1 MAELGS
7 PLDYYLR
14 VFSNFEFSV
23 SGVFVLNHTVA
34 IIGAI
39 TGLFVAGLSLLIF
52 RSGNKDLKN
61 QAIGM
66 ILLIEGFMAFTLG
79 FYWIYPF
86 SLEGLQSV
94 IWMRPLAGITGLTR
108 MMMMVA
114 LVSFFI
120 ETEWAR
126 RIRRVFEWRRVW
138 ILPVI
143 SFLII
148 LYPLLTYGVDGAI
161 GDMAHIYCAEPLA
174 QGVGN
179 TVFGTELGYTPVC
192 PERFAATYPA
202 IYVSTSTGEL
212 TLPIVLITSLPLVF
226 VAIFIAR
233 LARNPTR
240 VDANGYNL
248 DEIKALRTGFLVKVG
263 FMLGGL
269 FLMIALS
276 AAFGLTSPDMTLFN
290 PDTSDNTGVMA
301 LAIGG
306 PFSLL
311 MNILSTLF
319 QGVIFTY
326 AILKHEVMGIDERLR
341 KGFTATTFAGFGGL
355 ALLVASEAMESAIPG
370 GGLIGGLIVGVPLI
384 ALRKPIIRVFSNIS
398 TSLMPEA
405 HTQNELKYL
414 EIYSIAME
422 DGIISSSERSMLEI
436 QAEVF
441 QIDEKRRKYLEN
453 WYDIEKRNVKNEGHS
468 NFQPTVSQEWTDE
481 AGFTWRKMDDGN
493 LMWWNGHD
501 WVPYSS

>member
-1 MAELGS
+1 MSDVGS
-7 PLDYYLR
+7 PLDYYIR
-14 VFSNFEFSV
+14 VFSNFEFTV
-23 SGVFVLNHTVA
+23 SGVFALNHTVA

-39 TGLFVAGLSLLIF
+39 TGLFVVGLSLLIF
-52 RSGNKDLKN
+52 RSGSKDLKN

-66 ILLIEGFMAFTLG
+66 ILFIEGFMAFTLG

-120 ETEWAR
+120 EADWAR
-126 RIRRVFEWRRVW
+126 RIRRIFEWKRVW

-148 LYPLLTYGVDGAI
+148 LYPLLAYGVDGAI
-161 GDMAHIYCAEPLA
+161 GDMAHIYCVEPLA

-179 TVFGTELGYTPVC
+179 TVFGSELGYTPVC
-192 PERFAATYPA
+192 PETFAATYPA
-202 IYVSTSTGEL
+202 IYVSTSTGQF

-226 VAIFIAR
+226 VAIFMAR
-233 LARNPTR
+233 LARDPTR

-248 DEIKALRTGFLVKVG
+248 DEIKALRTGFLVKIG
-263 FMLGGL
+263 FMLGAL
-269 FLMIALS
+269 FLMIALA

-290 PDTSDNTGVMA
+290 PDTSDDTGVMA

-306 PFSLL
+306 PLALL

-341 KGFTATTFAGFGGL
+341 KGFTATTFAGFG
-355 ALLVASEAMESAIPG
+355 ALSLLIASETMETVIPG
-370 GGLIGGLIVGVPLI
+370 GGLLGGLIVGVPLI
-384 ALRKPIIRVFSNIS
+384 ALRRPILRIFSNLSS
-398 TSLMPEA
+398 TLMPEA
-405 HTQNELKYL
+405 HTTQELQYL
-414 EIYSIAME
+414 EVFAAANA
-422 DGIISSSERSMLEI
+422 DGVINNKERTMLDLQAKAFGISATR
-436 QAEVF
+436 Q
-441 QIDEKRRKYLEN
+441 RYLEGLGSAEN
-453 WYDIEKRNVKNEGHS
+453 S
-468 NFQPTVSQEWTDE
+468 
-481 AGFTWRKMDDGN
+481 
-493 LMWWNGHD
+493 
-501 WVPYSS
+501 

>member
-1 MAELGS
+1 MLLRQFVSDVGS
-7 PLDYYLR
+7 PLDYYIR
-14 VFSNFEFSV
+14 VFSNFEFST
-23 SGVFVLNHTVA
+23 SGVFALNHTVA

-52 RSGNKDLKN
+52 RSGSKDLKN

-66 ILLIEGFMAFTLG
+66 ILFIEGFMAFTLG

-120 ETEWAR
+120 ETDWAR
-126 RIRRVFEWRRVW
+126 RIRRIFEWKRVW

-148 LYPLLTYGVDGAI
+148 LYPLFTHGVDGAI
-161 GDMAHIYCAEPLA
+161 GDMAHIYCAESLA

-179 TVFGTELGYTPVC
+179 TVFGSELGYTPVC
-192 PERFAATYPA
+192 PETFAATYPA
-202 IYVSTSTGEL
+202 IYVSTSTGKF

-226 VAIFIAR
+226 VAIFMAR

-248 DEIKALRTGFLVKVG
+248 DEIKALRTGFLVKIG
-263 FMLGGL
+263 FMMGAL
-269 FLMIALS
+269 FLMIAL
-276 AAFGLTSPDMTLFN
+276 AAGFGLTSPDMTLFN

-306 PFSLL
+306 PLALL

-341 KGFTATTFAGFGGL
+341 KGFTATTFAGFG
-355 ALLVASEAMESAIPG
+355 ALSLLIASETMETVIPG
-370 GGLIGGLIVGVPLI
+370 GGLLGGLIVGVPLI
-384 ALRKPIIRVFSNIS
+384 ALRRPILRIFSNLSS
-398 TSLMPEA
+398 TLMPEA
-405 HTQNELKYL
+405 HTTQELQYL
-414 EIYSIAME
+414 EVFAAANA
-422 DGIISSSERSMLEI
+422 DGVINNKERTMLDLQAKAFGISATR
-436 QAEVF
+436 Q
-441 QIDEKRRKYLEN
+441 RYLEGLGSAEN
-453 WYDIEKRNVKNEGHS
+453 S
-468 NFQPTVSQEWTDE
+468 
-481 AGFTWRKMDDGN
+481 
-493 LMWWNGHD
+493 
-501 WVPYSS
+501 

>member
-14 VFSNFEFSV
+14 VFSNFEFSI

-94 IWMRPLAGITGLTR
+94 IWMRPLAGITGLSR

-126 RIRRVFEWRRVW
+126 RIRRVFEWKLIW

-161 GDMAHIYCAEPLA
+161 GDMAHIYCAEPSA

-179 TVFGTELGYTPVC
+179 TVFGSELGYTPVC
-192 PERFAATYPA
+192 PETFAATYPA

-212 TLPIVLITSLPLVF
+212 TLPVVLITSLPLVF
-226 VAIFIAR
+226 VAIFMAR

-276 AAFGLTSPDMTLFN
+276 VAFGLTSPDMTLFN
-290 PDTSDNTGVMA
+290 PDTSDNIGVMA

-453 WYDIEKRNVKNEGHS
+453 WHDIEKRNVKNEGHS
-468 NFQPTVSQEWTDE
+468 DLQPTVSQEWTDE
-481 AGFTWRKMDDGN
+481 SGFTWRKMDDGS
-493 LMWWNGHD
+493 LMWWNGHN
-501 WVPYSS
+501 WVPYDN

>member
-1 MAELGS
+1 MVLRQFVSDVGS
-7 PLDYYLR
+7 PLDYYIR
-14 VFSNFEFSV
+14 VFSNFEFST
-23 SGVFVLNHTVA
+23 SGVFALNHIVA

-52 RSGNKDLKN
+52 RSGSKDLKN

-66 ILLIEGFMAFTLG
+66 ILFIEGFMAFTLG

-120 ETEWAR
+120 ETDWAR
-126 RIRRVFEWRRVW
+126 RIRRIFEWKRVW

-148 LYPLLTYGVDGAI
+148 LYPLFTHGVDGAI

-179 TVFGTELGYTPVC
+179 TVFGSELGYTPVC
-192 PERFAATYPA
+192 PETFAATYPA
-202 IYVSTSTGEL
+202 IYVSTSTGKF

-226 VAIFIAR
+226 VAIFMAR

-248 DEIKALRTGFLVKVG
+248 DEIKALRTGFLVKIG
-263 FMLGGL
+263 FMLGAL
-269 FLMIALS
+269 FLMIAL
-276 AAFGLTSPDMTLFN
+276 AAGFGLTSPDMTLFN

-306 PFSLL
+306 PLALL

-341 KGFTATTFAGFGGL
+341 KGFTATTFAGFG
-355 ALLVASEAMESAIPG
+355 ALSLLIASETMETVIPG
-370 GGLIGGLIVGVPLI
+370 GGLLGGLIVGVPLI
-384 ALRKPIIRVFSNIS
+384 ALRRPILRIFSNLSS
-398 TSLMPEA
+398 TLMPEA
-405 HTQNELKYL
+405 HTTQELQYL
-414 EIYSIAME
+414 EVFAAANA
-422 DGIISSSERSMLEI
+422 DGVINNKERTMLDLQAKAFGISATR
-436 QAEVF
+436 Q
-441 QIDEKRRKYLEN
+441 RYLEGLGSAEN
-453 WYDIEKRNVKNEGHS
+453 S
-468 NFQPTVSQEWTDE
+468 
-481 AGFTWRKMDDGN
+481 
-493 LMWWNGHD
+493 
-501 WVPYSS
+501 

>member
-1 MAELGS
+1 MSDVGS
-7 PLDYYLR
+7 PLDYYIR
-14 VFSNFEFSV
+14 VFSNFEFST
-23 SGVFVLNHTVA
+23 SGVFALNHTVA

-52 RSGNKDLKN
+52 RSGSKDLKN

-66 ILLIEGFMAFTLG
+66 ILFIEGFMAFTLG

-120 ETEWAR
+120 ETDWAR
-126 RIRRVFEWRRVW
+126 RIRRIFEWKRVW

-148 LYPLLTYGVDGAI
+148 LYPLFTHGVDGAI

-179 TVFGTELGYTPVC
+179 TVFGSELGYTPVC
-192 PERFAATYPA
+192 PETFAATYPA
-202 IYVSTSTGEL
+202 IYVSTSTGKF

-226 VAIFIAR
+226 VAIFMAR
-233 LARNPTR
+233 LARDPTR
-240 VDANGYNL
+240 VDDNGYNL
-248 DEIKALRTGFLVKVG
+248 DEIKALRTGFLVKIG
-263 FMLGGL
+263 FMLGAL
-269 FLMIALS
+269 FLMIAL
-276 AAFGLTSPDMTLFN
+276 AAGFGLTSPDMTLFN
-290 PDTSDNTGVMA
+290 PDTSDDTGVMA

-306 PFSLL
+306 PLALL

-341 KGFTATTFAGFGGL
+341 KGFTATTFAGFG
-355 ALLVASEAMESAIPG
+355 ALSLLIASEAMETVIPG
-370 GGLIGGLIVGVPLI
+370 GGLLGGLIVGVPLI
-384 ALRKPIIRVFSNIS
+384 ALRRPILRIFSNLSS
-398 TSLMPEA
+398 TLMPEA
-405 HTQNELKYL
+405 HTTQELQYL
-414 EIYSIAME
+414 EVFAAANA
-422 DGIISSSERSMLEI
+422 DGVINNKERTMLDLQAKAFGISATR
-436 QAEVF
+436 Q
-441 QIDEKRRKYLEN
+441 RYLEGLGSAEN
-453 WYDIEKRNVKNEGHS
+453 S
-468 NFQPTVSQEWTDE
+468 
-481 AGFTWRKMDDGN
+481 
-493 LMWWNGHD
+493 
-501 WVPYSS
+501 

>member
-1 MAELGS
+1 VSDVGS
-7 PLDYYLR
+7 PLDYYIR
-14 VFSNFEFSV
+14 VFSNFEFST
-23 SGVFVLNHTVA
+23 SGVFALNHTVA

-52 RSGNKDLKN
+52 RSGSKDLKN

-66 ILLIEGFMAFTLG
+66 ILFIEGFMAFTLG

-120 ETEWAR
+120 ETDWAR
-126 RIRRVFEWRRVW
+126 RIRRIFEWKRVW

-148 LYPLLTYGVDGAI
+148 LYPLFTHGVDGAI

-179 TVFGTELGYTPVC
+179 TVFGSELGYTPVC
-192 PERFAATYPA
+192 PETFAATYPA
-202 IYVSTSTGEL
+202 IYVSTSTGKF

-226 VAIFIAR
+226 VAIFMAR

-248 DEIKALRTGFLVKVG
+248 DEIKALRTGFLVKIG
-263 FMLGGL
+263 FMLGAL
-269 FLMIALS
+269 FLMIAL
-276 AAFGLTSPDMTLFN
+276 AAGFGLTSPDMTLFN

-306 PFSLL
+306 PLALL

-341 KGFTATTFAGFGGL
+341 KGFTATTFAGFG
-355 ALLVASEAMESAIPG
+355 ALSLLIASETMETVIPG
-370 GGLIGGLIVGVPLI
+370 GGLLGGLIVGVPLI
-384 ALRKPIIRVFSNIS
+384 ALRRPILRIFSNLSS
-398 TSLMPEA
+398 TLMPEA
-405 HTQNELKYL
+405 HTTQELQYL
-414 EIYSIAME
+414 EVFAAANA
-422 DGIISSSERSMLEI
+422 DGVINNKERTMLDLQAKAFGISATR
-436 QAEVF
+436 Q
-441 QIDEKRRKYLEN
+441 RYLEGLGSAEN
-453 WYDIEKRNVKNEGHS
+453 S
-468 NFQPTVSQEWTDE
+468 
-481 AGFTWRKMDDGN
+481 
-493 LMWWNGHD
+493 
-501 WVPYSS
+501 

>member
-1 MAELGS
+1 MSDVGS
-7 PLDYYLR
+7 PLDYYIR
-14 VFSNFEFSV
+14 VFSNFEFST
-23 SGVFVLNHTVA
+23 SGVFALNHTVA

-52 RSGNKDLKN
+52 RSGSKDLKN

-66 ILLIEGFMAFTLG
+66 ILFIEGFMAFTLG

-120 ETEWAR
+120 ETDWAR
-126 RIRRVFEWRRVW
+126 RIRRIFEWKRVW

-148 LYPLLTYGVDGAI
+148 LYPLFTHGVDGAI
-161 GDMAHIYCAEPLA
+161 GDMAHIYCAESLA

-179 TVFGTELGYTPVC
+179 TVFGSELGYTPVC
-192 PERFAATYPA
+192 PETFAATYPA
-202 IYVSTSTGEL
+202 IYVSTSTGKF

-226 VAIFIAR
+226 VAIFMAR

-248 DEIKALRTGFLVKVG
+248 DEIKALRTGFLVKIG
-263 FMLGGL
+263 FMMGAL
-269 FLMIALS
+269 FLMIAL
-276 AAFGLTSPDMTLFN
+276 AAGFGLTSPDMTLFN

-306 PFSLL
+306 PLALL

-341 KGFTATTFAGFGGL
+341 KGFTATTFAGFG
-355 ALLVASEAMESAIPG
+355 ALSLLIASETMETVIPG
-370 GGLIGGLIVGVPLI
+370 GGLLGGLIVGVPLI
-384 ALRKPIIRVFSNIS
+384 ALRRPILRIFSNLSS
-398 TSLMPEA
+398 TLMPEA
-405 HTQNELKYL
+405 HTTQELQYL
-414 EIYSIAME
+414 EVFAAANA
-422 DGIISSSERSMLEI
+422 DGVINNKERTMLDLQAKAFGISATQQR
-436 QAEVF
+436 
-441 QIDEKRRKYLEN
+441 YLEGLGSAEN
-453 WYDIEKRNVKNEGHS
+453 S
-468 NFQPTVSQEWTDE
+468 
-481 AGFTWRKMDDGN
+481 
-493 LMWWNGHD
+493 
-501 WVPYSS
+501 

>member
-1 MAELGS
+1 MSDVGS
-7 PLDYYLR
+7 PLDYYIR
-14 VFSNFEFSV
+14 VFSNFEFST
-23 SGVFVLNHTVA
+23 SGVFALNHTVA

-52 RSGNKDLKN
+52 RSGSKDLKN

-66 ILLIEGFMAFTLG
+66 ILFIEGFMAFTLG

-120 ETEWAR
+120 ETDWAR
-126 RIRRVFEWRRVW
+126 RIRRIFEWKRVW

-148 LYPLLTYGVDGAI
+148 LYPLFTHGVDGAI
-161 GDMAHIYCAEPLA
+161 GDMAHIYCAESLA

-179 TVFGTELGYTPVC
+179 TVFGSELGYTPVC
-192 PERFAATYPA
+192 PETFAATYPA
-202 IYVSTSTGEL
+202 IYVSTSTGKF

-226 VAIFIAR
+226 VAIFMAR

-248 DEIKALRTGFLVKVG
+248 DEIKALRTGFLVKIG
-263 FMLGGL
+263 FMMGAL
-269 FLMIALS
+269 FLMIAL
-276 AAFGLTSPDMTLFN
+276 AAGFGLTSPDMTLFN

-306 PFSLL
+306 PLALL

-341 KGFTATTFAGFGGL
+341 KGFTATTFAGFG
-355 ALLVASEAMESAIPG
+355 ALSLLIASEAMETVIPG
-370 GGLIGGLIVGVPLI
+370 GGLLGGLIVGVPLI
-384 ALRKPIIRVFSNIS
+384 ALRRPILRIFSNLSS
-398 TSLMPEA
+398 TLMPEA
-405 HTQNELKYL
+405 HTTQELQYL
-414 EIYSIAME
+414 EVFAAANA
-422 DGIISSSERSMLEI
+422 DGVINNKERTMLDLQAKAFGISATR
-436 QAEVF
+436 Q
-441 QIDEKRRKYLEN
+441 RYLEGLGSAEN
-453 WYDIEKRNVKNEGHS
+453 S
-468 NFQPTVSQEWTDE
+468 
-481 AGFTWRKMDDGN
+481 
-493 LMWWNGHD
+493 
-501 WVPYSS
+501 

>member
-1 MAELGS
+1 MSDVGS
-7 PLDYYLR
+7 PLDYYIR
-14 VFSNFEFSV
+14 VFSNFEFST
-23 SGVFVLNHTVA
+23 SGVFALNHTVA

-52 RSGNKDLKN
+52 RSGSKDLKN

-66 ILLIEGFMAFTLG
+66 ILFIEGFMAFTLG

-120 ETEWAR
+120 ETDWAR
-126 RIRRVFEWRRVW
+126 RIRRIFEWKRVW

-148 LYPLLTYGVDGAI
+148 FYPLLAYGVDGAI
-161 GDMAHIYCAEPLA
+161 GDMAHIYCVEPMA

-179 TVFGTELGYTPVC
+179 TVFGSELGYTPVC
-192 PERFAATYPA
+192 PETFAATYPA
-202 IYVSTSTGEL
+202 IYVSTSTGKF

-226 VAIFIAR
+226 VAIFMAR

-248 DEIKALRTGFLVKVG
+248 DEIKALRTGFLVKIG
-263 FMLGGL
+263 FMMGAL
-269 FLMIALS
+269 FLMIAL
-276 AAFGLTSPDMTLFN
+276 AAGFGLTSPDMTLFN
-290 PDTSDNTGVMA
+290 PDTSDNIGVMA

-306 PFSLL
+306 PLALL

-341 KGFTATTFAGFGGL
+341 KGFTATTFAGFG
-355 ALLVASEAMESAIPG
+355 ALSLLIASEAMETVIPG
-370 GGLIGGLIVGVPLI
+370 GGLLGGLIVGVPLI
-384 ALRKPIIRVFSNIS
+384 ALRRPILRIFSNLSS
-398 TSLMPEA
+398 TLMPEA
-405 HTQNELKYL
+405 HTTQELQYL
-414 EIYSIAME
+414 EVFAAANA
-422 DGIISSSERSMLEI
+422 DGVINNKERTMLDLQAKAFGISATR
-436 QAEVF
+436 QH
-441 QIDEKRRKYLEN
+441 YLEGLGSVE
-453 WYDIEKRNVKNEGHS
+453 DS
-468 NFQPTVSQEWTDE
+468 
-481 AGFTWRKMDDGN
+481 
-493 LMWWNGHD
+493 
-501 WVPYSS
+501 

>member
-1 MAELGS
+1 MSDVGS
-7 PLDYYLR
+7 PVDYYIR

-23 SGVFVLNHTVA
+23 SGVFALNHTVA

-66 ILLIEGFMAFTLG
+66 ILFIEGFMAFTLG

-94 IWMRPLAGITGLTR
+94 IWLRPLAGITGLTR

-126 RIRRVFEWRRVW
+126 RIRRVFEWKRIW

-161 GDMAHIYCAEPLA
+161 GDMAHIYCAEPSA

-179 TVFGTELGYTPVC
+179 TVFGSELNYIPVC
-192 PERFAATYPA
+192 PETFAATYPA
-202 IYVSTSTGEL
+202 IYVSTSTGQL

-226 VAIFIAR
+226 VAIFMAR

-263 FMLGGL
+263 FMLGAL
-269 FLMIALS
+269 FLMIAL
-276 AAFGLTSPDMTLFN
+276 AAGFGLTSPDMTLFN
-290 PDTSDNTGVMA
+290 PETSDKPGVMA

-306 PFSLL
+306 PFALL

-341 KGFTATTFAGFGGL
+341 KGFTATTFAGFG
-355 ALLVASEAMESAIPG
+355 ALSLLIASEAMESVIPG
-370 GGLIGGLIVGVPLI
+370 GGLLGGLIVGVPLI
-384 ALRKPIIRVFSNIS
+384 ALRRPILRIFSNLSS
-398 TSLMPEA
+398 TLMPEA
-405 HTQNELKYL
+405 HTTQELQYL
-414 EIYSIAME
+414 EVFAAANA
-422 DGIISSSERSMLEI
+422 DGIINTKERTMLNL
-436 QAEVF
+436 QAKAFGINEAR
-441 QIDEKRRKYLEN
+441 QSYLE
-453 WYDIEKRNVKNEGHS
+453 G
-468 NFQPTVSQEWTDE
+468 
-481 AGFTWRKMDDGN
+481 
-493 LMWWNGHD
+493 L
-501 WVPYSS
+501 SSAENP

>member
-1 MAELGS
+1 MVLRQFVSDVGS
-7 PLDYYLR
+7 PLDYYIR
-14 VFSNFEFSV
+14 VFSNFEFST
-23 SGVFVLNHTVA
+23 SGVFALNHTVA

-52 RSGNKDLKN
+52 RSGSKDLKN

-66 ILLIEGFMAFTLG
+66 ILFIEGFMAFTLG

-120 ETEWAR
+120 ETDWAR
-126 RIRRVFEWRRVW
+126 RIRRIFEWKRVW

-148 LYPLLTYGVDGAI
+148 LYPLFTHGVDGAI

-179 TVFGTELGYTPVC
+179 TVFGSELGYTPVC
-192 PERFAATYPA
+192 PETFAATYPA
-202 IYVSTSTGEL
+202 IYVSTSTGKF

-226 VAIFIAR
+226 VAIFMAR
-233 LARNPTR
+233 LARDPTR
-240 VDANGYNL
+240 VDDNGYNL
-248 DEIKALRTGFLVKVG
+248 DEIKALRTGFLVKIG
-263 FMLGGL
+263 FMLGAL
-269 FLMIALS
+269 FLMIAL
-276 AAFGLTSPDMTLFN
+276 AAGFGLTSPDMTLFN

-306 PFSLL
+306 PLALL

-341 KGFTATTFAGFGGL
+341 KGFTATTFAGFG
-355 ALLVASEAMESAIPG
+355 ALSLLIASETMETVIPG
-370 GGLIGGLIVGVPLI
+370 GGLLGGLIVGVPLI
-384 ALRKPIIRVFSNIS
+384 ALRRPILRIFSNLSS
-398 TSLMPEA
+398 TLMPEA
-405 HTQNELKYL
+405 HTTQELQYL
-414 EIYSIAME
+414 EVFAAANA
-422 DGIISSSERSMLEI
+422 DGVINNKERTMLDLQAKAFGISATR
-436 QAEVF
+436 Q
-441 QIDEKRRKYLEN
+441 RYLEGLGSAEN
-453 WYDIEKRNVKNEGHS
+453 S
-468 NFQPTVSQEWTDE
+468 
-481 AGFTWRKMDDGN
+481 
-493 LMWWNGHD
+493 
-501 WVPYSS
+501 

>member
-1 MAELGS
+1 MVLRQFVSDVGS
-7 PLDYYLR
+7 PLDYYIR
-14 VFSNFEFSV
+14 VFSNFEFST
-23 SGVFVLNHTVA
+23 SGVFALNHTVA

-52 RSGNKDLKN
+52 RSGSKDLKN

-66 ILLIEGFMAFTLG
+66 ILFIEGFMAFTLG

-120 ETEWAR
+120 ETDWAR
-126 RIRRVFEWRRVW
+126 RIRRIFEWKRVW

-148 LYPLLTYGVDGAI
+148 LYPLFTHGVDGAI
-161 GDMAHIYCAEPLA
+161 GDMAHIYCAESLA

-179 TVFGTELGYTPVC
+179 TVFGSELGYTPVC
-192 PERFAATYPA
+192 PETFAATYPA
-202 IYVSTSTGEL
+202 IYVSTSTGKF

-226 VAIFIAR
+226 VAIFMAR

-248 DEIKALRTGFLVKVG
+248 DEIKALRTGFLVKIG
-263 FMLGGL
+263 FMLGAL
-269 FLMIALS
+269 FLMIAL
-276 AAFGLTSPDMTLFN
+276 AAGFGLTSPDMTLFN

-306 PFSLL
+306 PLALL

-341 KGFTATTFAGFGGL
+341 KGFTATTFAGFG
-355 ALLVASEAMESAIPG
+355 ALSLLIASEAMETVIPG
-370 GGLIGGLIVGVPLI
+370 GGLLGGLIVGVPLI
-384 ALRKPIIRVFSNIS
+384 ALRRPILRIFSNLSS
-398 TSLMPEA
+398 TLMPEA
-405 HTQNELKYL
+405 HTTQELQYL
-414 EIYSIAME
+414 EVFAAANA
-422 DGIISSSERSMLEI
+422 DGVINNKERTMLDLQAKAFGISATR
-436 QAEVF
+436 Q
-441 QIDEKRRKYLEN
+441 RYLEGLGSAEN
-453 WYDIEKRNVKNEGHS
+453 S
-468 NFQPTVSQEWTDE
+468 
-481 AGFTWRKMDDGN
+481 
-493 LMWWNGHD
+493 
-501 WVPYSS
+501 

>member
-1 MAELGS
+1 MSDVGS
-7 PLDYYLR
+7 PLDYYIR
-14 VFSNFEFSV
+14 VFSNFEFST
-23 SGVFVLNHTVA
+23 SGVFALNHTVA

-52 RSGNKDLKN
+52 RSGSKDLKN

-66 ILLIEGFMAFTLG
+66 ILFIEGFMAFTLG

-120 ETEWAR
+120 ETDWAR
-126 RIRRVFEWRRVW
+126 RIRRIFEWKRVW

-148 LYPLLTYGVDGAI
+148 LYPLFTHGVDGAI
-161 GDMAHIYCAEPLA
+161 GDMAHIYCAESLA

-179 TVFGTELGYTPVC
+179 TVFGSELGYTPVC
-192 PERFAATYPA
+192 PETFAATYPA
-202 IYVSTSTGEL
+202 IYVSTSTGKF

-226 VAIFIAR
+226 VAIFMAR

-248 DEIKALRTGFLVKVG
+248 DEIKALRTGFLVKIG
-263 FMLGGL
+263 FMMGAL
-269 FLMIALS
+269 FLMIAL
-276 AAFGLTSPDMTLFN
+276 AAGFGLTSPDMTLFN

-306 PFSLL
+306 PLALL

-341 KGFTATTFAGFGGL
+341 KGFTATTFAGFG
-355 ALLVASEAMESAIPG
+355 ALSLLIASEAMETVIPG
-370 GGLIGGLIVGVPLI
+370 GGLLGGLIVGVPLI
-384 ALRKPIIRVFSNIS
+384 ALRRPILRIFSNLSS
-398 TSLMPEA
+398 TLMPEA
-405 HTQNELKYL
+405 HTTQELQYL
-414 EIYSIAME
+414 EVFAAANA
-422 DGIISSSERSMLEI
+422 DGVINNKERTMLDL
-436 QAEVF
+436 QAKAF
-441 QIDEKRRKYLEN
+441 GINATRQHYLEGLGSVE
-453 WYDIEKRNVKNEGHS
+453 DS
-468 NFQPTVSQEWTDE
+468 
-481 AGFTWRKMDDGN
+481 
-493 LMWWNGHD
+493 
-501 WVPYSS
+501 

>member
-1 MAELGS
+1 MVLRQFVSDVGS
-7 PLDYYLR
+7 PLDYYIR
-14 VFSNFEFSV
+14 VFSNFEFST
-23 SGVFVLNHTVA
+23 SGVFALNHTVA

-52 RSGNKDLKN
+52 RSGSKDLKN

-66 ILLIEGFMAFTLG
+66 ILFIEGFMAFTLG

-120 ETEWAR
+120 ETDWAR
-126 RIRRVFEWRRVW
+126 RIRRIFEWKRVW

-148 LYPLLTYGVDGAI
+148 LYPLFTHGVDGAI

-179 TVFGTELGYTPVC
+179 TVFGSELGYTPVC
-192 PERFAATYPA
+192 PETFAATYPA
-202 IYVSTSTGEL
+202 IYVSTSTGKF

-226 VAIFIAR
+226 VAIFMAR
-233 LARNPTR
+233 LARDPTR
-240 VDANGYNL
+240 VDDNGYNL
-248 DEIKALRTGFLVKVG
+248 DEIKALRTGFLVKIG
-263 FMLGGL
+263 FMLGAL
-269 FLMIALS
+269 FLMIAL
-276 AAFGLTSPDMTLFN
+276 AAGFGLTSPDMTLFN
-290 PDTSDNTGVMA
+290 PDTSDDTGVMA

-306 PFSLL
+306 PLALL

-341 KGFTATTFAGFGGL
+341 KGFTATTFAGFG
-355 ALLVASEAMESAIPG
+355 ALSLLIASETMETVIPG
-370 GGLIGGLIVGVPLI
+370 GGLLGGLIVGVPLI
-384 ALRKPIIRVFSNIS
+384 ALRRPILRIFSNLSS
-398 TSLMPEA
+398 TLMPEA
-405 HTQNELKYL
+405 HTTQELQYL
-414 EIYSIAME
+414 EVFAAANA
-422 DGIISSSERSMLEI
+422 DGVINNKERTMLDLQAKAFGISATR
-436 QAEVF
+436 Q
-441 QIDEKRRKYLEN
+441 RYLEGLGSAEN
-453 WYDIEKRNVKNEGHS
+453 S
-468 NFQPTVSQEWTDE
+468 
-481 AGFTWRKMDDGN
+481 
-493 LMWWNGHD
+493 
-501 WVPYSS
+501 

>member
-1 MAELGS
+1 MSDVGS
-7 PLDYYLR
+7 PLDYYFR
-14 VFSNFEFSV
+14 VFSNFEFTV
-23 SGVFVLNHTVA
+23 SGVFALNHTVA

-39 TGLFVAGLSLLIF
+39 TGLFVVGLSLLIF

-66 ILLIEGFMAFTLG
+66 ILFIEGFMAFTLG

-120 ETEWAR
+120 ETDWAR
-126 RIRRVFEWRRVW
+126 RIRRIFEWKRVW

-148 LYPLLTYGVDGAI
+148 FYPLLAYGVDGAI
-161 GDMAHIYCAEPLA
+161 GDMAHIYCVEPMA

-179 TVFGTELGYTPVC
+179 TVFGSELGYTPVC
-192 PERFAATYPA
+192 PETFAATYPA
-202 IYVSTSTGEL
+202 IYVSTSTGQF

-226 VAIFIAR
+226 VAIFMAR
-233 LARNPTR
+233 LARDPTR

-248 DEIKALRTGFLVKVG
+248 DEIKALRTGFLVKIG
-263 FMLGGL
+263 FMLGAL
-269 FLMIALS
+269 FLMIALA

-290 PDTSDNTGVMA
+290 PDTSDNIGVMA

-306 PFSLL
+306 PLALL

-341 KGFTATTFAGFGGL
+341 KGFTATTFAGFG
-355 ALLVASEAMESAIPG
+355 ALSLLIASEAMETVIPG
-370 GGLIGGLIVGVPLI
+370 GGLLGGLIVGVPLI
-384 ALRKPIIRVFSNIS
+384 ALRRPILRLFSNLSS
-398 TSLMPEA
+398 TLMPEA
-405 HTQNELKYL
+405 HTTQELQYL
-414 EIYSIAME
+414 EVFAAANA
-422 DGIISSSERSMLEI
+422 DGVINNKERTMLDL
-436 QAEVF
+436 QAKAF
-441 QIDEKRRKYLEN
+441 GINATRQHYLEGLGSVE
-453 WYDIEKRNVKNEGHS
+453 DS
-468 NFQPTVSQEWTDE
+468 
-481 AGFTWRKMDDGN
+481 
-493 LMWWNGHD
+493 
-501 WVPYSS
+501 

>member
-1 MAELGS
+1 MSDVGS
-7 PLDYYLR
+7 PLDYYIR
-14 VFSNFEFSV
+14 VFSNFEFTV
-23 SGVFVLNHTVA
+23 SGVFALNHTVA

-52 RSGNKDLKN
+52 RSGSKDLKN

-66 ILLIEGFMAFTLG
+66 ILFIEGFMAFTLG

-120 ETEWAR
+120 ETDWAR
-126 RIRRVFEWRRVW
+126 RIRRIFEWKRVW

-148 LYPLLTYGVDGAI
+148 LYPLLAYGVDGAI
-161 GDMAHIYCAEPLA
+161 GDMAHIYCVEPLA

-179 TVFGTELGYTPVC
+179 TVFGSELGYTPVC
-192 PERFAATYPA
+192 PETFAATYPA
-202 IYVSTSTGEL
+202 IYVSTSTGQF

-226 VAIFIAR
+226 VAIFMAR
-233 LARNPTR
+233 LARDPTR

-248 DEIKALRTGFLVKVG
+248 DEIKALRTGFLVKIG
-263 FMLGGL
+263 FMLGAL
-269 FLMIALS
+269 FLMIAL
-276 AAFGLTSPDMTLFN
+276 AAGFGLTSPDMTLFN
-290 PDTSDNTGVMA
+290 PDTSDDTGVMA

-306 PFSLL
+306 PLALL

-341 KGFTATTFAGFGGL
+341 KGFTATTFAGFG
-355 ALLVASEAMESAIPG
+355 ALSLLIASETMETVIPG
-370 GGLIGGLIVGVPLI
+370 GGLLGGLIVGVPLI
-384 ALRKPIIRVFSNIS
+384 ALRRPILRIFSNLSS
-398 TSLMPEA
+398 TLMPEA
-405 HTQNELKYL
+405 HTTQELQYL
-414 EIYSIAME
+414 EVFAAANA
-422 DGIISSSERSMLEI
+422 DGVINNKERTMLDLQAKAFGISATR
-436 QAEVF
+436 Q
-441 QIDEKRRKYLEN
+441 RYLEGLGSAEN
-453 WYDIEKRNVKNEGHS
+453 S
-468 NFQPTVSQEWTDE
+468 
-481 AGFTWRKMDDGN
+481 
-493 LMWWNGHD
+493 
-501 WVPYSS
+501 

>member
-1 MAELGS
+1 MSDVGS
-7 PLDYYLR
+7 PLDYYIR
-14 VFSNFEFSV
+14 VFSNFEFST
-23 SGVFVLNHTVA
+23 SGVFALNHTVA

-52 RSGNKDLKN
+52 RSGSKDLKN

-66 ILLIEGFMAFTLG
+66 ILFIEGFMAFTLG

-120 ETEWAR
+120 ETDWAR
-126 RIRRVFEWRRVW
+126 RIRRIFEWKRVW

-148 LYPLLTYGVDGAI
+148 LYPLFTHGVDGAI
-161 GDMAHIYCAEPLA
+161 GDMAHIYCAESLA

-179 TVFGTELGYTPVC
+179 TVFGSELGYTPVC
-192 PERFAATYPA
+192 PETFAATYPA
-202 IYVSTSTGEL
+202 IYVSTSTGKF

-226 VAIFIAR
+226 VAIFMAR

-248 DEIKALRTGFLVKVG
+248 DEIKALRTGFLVKIG
-263 FMLGGL
+263 FMMGAL
-269 FLMIALS
+269 FLMIAL
-276 AAFGLTSPDMTLFN
+276 AAGFGLTSPDMTLFN

-306 PFSLL
+306 PLALL

-341 KGFTATTFAGFGGL
+341 KGFTATTFAGFG
-355 ALLVASEAMESAIPG
+355 ALSLLIASEAMETVIPG
-370 GGLIGGLIVGVPLI
+370 GGLLGGLIVGVPLI
-384 ALRKPIIRVFSNIS
+384 ALRRPILRIFSNLSS
-398 TSLMPEA
+398 TLMPEA
-405 HTQNELKYL
+405 HTTQELQYL
-414 EIYSIAME
+414 EVFAAANA
-422 DGIISSSERSMLEI
+422 DGVINNKERTMLDLQAKAFGISATQQR
-436 QAEVF
+436 
-441 QIDEKRRKYLEN
+441 YLEGLGSAEN
-453 WYDIEKRNVKNEGHS
+453 S
-468 NFQPTVSQEWTDE
+468 
-481 AGFTWRKMDDGN
+481 
-493 LMWWNGHD
+493 
-501 WVPYSS
+501 

>member
-1 MAELGS
+1 MVLRQFVSDVGS
-7 PLDYYLR
+7 PLDYYIR
-14 VFSNFEFSV
+14 VFSNFEFST
-23 SGVFVLNHTVA
+23 SGVFALNHTVA

-52 RSGNKDLKN
+52 RSGSKDLKN

-66 ILLIEGFMAFTLG
+66 ILFIEGFMAFTLG

-120 ETEWAR
+120 ETDWAR
-126 RIRRVFEWRRVW
+126 RIRRIFEWKRVW

-148 LYPLLTYGVDGAI
+148 LYPLFTHGVDGAI

-179 TVFGTELGYTPVC
+179 TVFGSELGYTPVC
-192 PERFAATYPA
+192 PETFAATYPA
-202 IYVSTSTGEL
+202 IYVSTSTGKF

-226 VAIFIAR
+226 VAIFMAR
-233 LARNPTR
+233 LARNPVR

-269 FLMIALS
+269 FLMIAL
-276 AAFGLTSPDMTLFN
+276 AAGFGLTSPDMTLFN

-306 PFSLL
+306 PLALL

-341 KGFTATTFAGFGGL
+341 KGFTATTFAGFG
-355 ALLVASEAMESAIPG
+355 ALSLLIASEAMETVIPG
-370 GGLIGGLIVGVPLI
+370 GGLLGGLIVGVPLI
-384 ALRKPIIRVFSNIS
+384 ALRRPILRIFSNLSS
-398 TSLMPEA
+398 TLMPEA
-405 HTQNELKYL
+405 HTTQELQYL
-414 EIYSIAME
+414 EVFAAANA
-422 DGIISSSERSMLEI
+422 DGVINNKERTMLDLQAKAFGISATR
-436 QAEVF
+436 Q
-441 QIDEKRRKYLEN
+441 RYLEGLGSAEN
-453 WYDIEKRNVKNEGHS
+453 S
-468 NFQPTVSQEWTDE
+468 
-481 AGFTWRKMDDGN
+481 
-493 LMWWNGHD
+493 
-501 WVPYSS
+501 

>member
-1 MAELGS
+1 MSDVGS
-7 PLDYYLR
+7 PLDYYIR
-14 VFSNFEFSV
+14 VFSNFEFTV
-23 SGVFVLNHTVA
+23 SGVFALNHTVA

-39 TGLFVAGLSLLIF
+39 TGLFVVGLSLLIF
-52 RSGNKDLKN
+52 RSGSKDLKN

-66 ILLIEGFMAFTLG
+66 ILFIEGFMAFTLG

-120 ETEWAR
+120 ETDWAR
-126 RIRRVFEWRRVW
+126 RIRRIFEWKRVW

-148 LYPLLTYGVDGAI
+148 LYPLLAYGVDGAI
-161 GDMAHIYCAEPLA
+161 GDMAHIYCVEPLA

-179 TVFGTELGYTPVC
+179 TVFGSELGYTPVC
-192 PERFAATYPA
+192 PETFAATYPA
-202 IYVSTSTGEL
+202 IYVSTSTGQF

-226 VAIFIAR
+226 VAIFMAR
-233 LARNPTR
+233 LARDPTR

-248 DEIKALRTGFLVKVG
+248 DEIKALRTGFLVKIG
-263 FMLGGL
+263 FMLGAL
-269 FLMIALS
+269 FLMIALA

-290 PDTSDNTGVMA
+290 PDTSDDTGVMA

-306 PFSLL
+306 PLALL

-341 KGFTATTFAGFGGL
+341 KGFTATTFAGFG
-355 ALLVASEAMESAIPG
+355 ALSLLIASETMETVIPG
-370 GGLIGGLIVGVPLI
+370 GGLLGGLIVGVPLI
-384 ALRKPIIRVFSNIS
+384 ALRRPILRVFSNLSS
-398 TSLMPEA
+398 TLMPEA
-405 HTQNELKYL
+405 HTTQELQYL
-414 EIYSIAME
+414 EVFAAANA
-422 DGIISSSERSMLEI
+422 DGVINNKERTMLDLQAKAFGISATR
-436 QAEVF
+436 Q
-441 QIDEKRRKYLEN
+441 RYLEGLGSAEN
-453 WYDIEKRNVKNEGHS
+453 S
-468 NFQPTVSQEWTDE
+468 
-481 AGFTWRKMDDGN
+481 
-493 LMWWNGHD
+493 
-501 WVPYSS
+501 